1 MSGFSGEEDLRGRAG
16 GVGGVEKKSPAK
28 VVVAAVLLAIV
39 AAAVGYVLWNRSQ
52 LPEPHTLRVRAV
64 APKPTAVYRWFSG
77 RGVVVEAEP
86 RALTFD
92 GPGLLVELLPAGA
105 EFGAG
110 EILGRLQGSAAIETL
125 LAHHRSRLAFHEQ
138 MRDSMRAAG
147 NGIEARQAE
156 LKAADKQRL
165 ITETSAALARVTLRS
180 NEPGE
185 VVETLAKVGTLVK
198 PGAPGARIKGRLLH
212 GEFRFEA
219 DELDAAAKLAF
230 CRVEV
235 VGLGPHASNAEPRR
249 PTDPV
254 ADAAPPGAQGAPR
267 FVDCTAPARAGGRL
281 TVALPSDVGLVPGQP
296 LRLARGRL
304 DAVFPIPAAALEG
317 DGAERTVWIAGRDG
331 RAERRAVTVAG
342 VDGEEAYVGEGL
354 RVGDDVIVEAPAGLA
369 GGAPI
374 ARER

>member
-1 MSGFSGEEDLRGRAG
+1 MSGFSGEDERRAG
-16 GVGGVEKKSPAK
+16 AKKSSAK
-28 VVVAAVLLAIV
+28 VVVAVVLLAVV
-39 AAAVGYVLWNRSQ
+39 AAAVGYVVWSRSQ
-52 LPEPHTLRVRAV
+52 IPEPHALRVRAV

-86 RALTFD
+86 RTLGFD
-92 GPGLLVELLPAGA
+92 GPGRLVELLPAGA

-110 EILGRLQGSAAIETL
+110 EILGRLEGSAAIETL

-147 NGIEARQAE
+147 NAIEARQAE
-156 LKAADKQRL
+156 LKLADKQRL
-165 ITETSAALARVTLRS
+165 IAETHEALARVTLQT

-185 VVETLAKVGTLVK
+185 VVETLAKVGAQVK
-198 PGAPGARIKGRLLH
+198 AGAPVVRIKGRLLH

-219 DELDAAAKLAF
+219 DELEAARKLAF

-235 VGLGPHASNAEPRR
+235 IGLGPHASNAEPRR
-249 PTDPV
+249 PSDPV

-267 FVDCTAPARAGGRL
+267 FVDCSAPVRATGRL

-304 DAVFPIPAAALEG
+304 DAVFPIPAAALDG
-317 DGAERTVWIAGRDG
+317 DGAERAVWIAGRDG
-331 RAERRAVTVAG
+331 RAERRPVTVAG
-342 VDGEEAYVGEGL
+342 VDGDEAYVGGGL

-369 GGAPI
+369 PGARI
-374 ARER
+374 AALH